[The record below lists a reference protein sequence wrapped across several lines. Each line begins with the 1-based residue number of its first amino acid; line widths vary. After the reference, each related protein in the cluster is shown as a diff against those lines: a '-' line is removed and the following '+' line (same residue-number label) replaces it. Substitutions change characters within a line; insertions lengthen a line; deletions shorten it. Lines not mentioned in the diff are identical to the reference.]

1 MHNLGKMPIVS
12 VSLVSKLCEIE
23 LLDYFEKKSI
33 PIIHI
38 ILEASRDT
46 IISRIEN
53 DPIRDESVQA
63 QQKAKVRWQLEF
75 LENAYPNAVRIN
87 TEGRNL
93 NGIIGKIKNLLQ
105 HEKKLT
111 F

>member
-1 MHNLGKMPIVS
+1 LHILGNLKS
-12 VSLVSKLCEIE
+12 VVRII
-23 LLDYFEKKSI
+23 SI
-33 PIIHI
+33 WY
-38 ILEASRDT
+38 T

-105 HEKKLT
+105 YEKELT

>member
-1 MHNLGKMPIVS
+1 MHILGNLKS
-12 VSLVSKLCEIE
+12 VVRII
-23 LLDYFEKKSI
+23 SI
-33 PIIHI
+33 WY
-38 ILEASRDT
+38 T

-105 HEKKLT
+105 YEKELT